1 MLASFAVIAAA
12 AADKKAG
19 LPQLNVADFA
29 PQLIWL
35 AITFGVLYFLLS
47 RFTLPKIGEVIEK
60 RQQRIQRDLDEAQ
73 RLKTET
79 EKALATYEDALNA
92 AKTKASGIAKETREK
107 LGAEVEAQRQKV
119 ERQLA
124 QTLADAEARI
134 AKTKTDAMAQ
144 VDLIAG
150 ETAAAI
156 VDKLIGPGSAA
167 AGRPTAGE

>member
-12 AADKKAG
+12 AAESKSG

-35 AITFGVLYFLLS
+35 AISFGLLYFLLS

-60 RQQRIQRDLDEAQ
+60 RQQRIQRDLDEAH
-73 RLKTET
+73 RLKSET
-79 EKALATYEDALNA
+79 EKALAAYEEALAA
-92 AKTKASGIAKETREK
+92 AKLKAGGIAKETREK
-107 LGAEVEAQRQKV
+107 LAGEVEAQRQKV

-134 AKTKTDAMAQ
+134 AKTKSTAMAE
-144 VDLIAG
+144 VGKIAG
-150 ETAAAI
+150 ETATAI
-156 VDKLIGPGSAA
+156 VDRLIGSGAA
-167 AGRPTAGE
+167 AGRQPAAGE